1 MVESLHQTLLLEQ
14 RQDTA
19 ANTIDWVEVQSLTPE
34 SFNFNIV
41 VSVHSIEVV
50 AERMTDL
57 GRIRRGEVSVGD
69 ETGSV
74 ILSARNEQIDML
86 VPGSTV
92 VVRQGRIDMFDGY
105 IRLRVDKFGTLKTH
119 KEAAE
124 DGESLP
130 RIPETIHLALNISES
145 KHEWVH

>member
-50 AERMTDL
+50 AERMTEL
-57 GRIRRGEVSVGD
+57 GRIRIGEVIVGD

>member
-1 MVESLHQTLLLEQ
+1 MVDSLHQTLLLEQ

-57 GRIRRGEVSVGD
+57 GRIRIGEVIVGD

-145 KHEWVH
+145 KHQWVY